1 MQGSNNN
8 FAAGQGP
15 MIYHIANPT
24 DARDRNSSTNGAR
37 HGRTRHGSRPAGDV
51 VTPGGDGP
59 RPRVGGRRVAGGVP
73 RGGDARRLHRIA
85 AAADAIAAAAAAAA
99 AEQCRHIR
107 EIHAPCRSAKQLR
120 SSLRQESCGGYEP
133 YERSRESFRLDDERI
148 RKRMLRQERGGETN
162 SVVEKSKCRR
172 RGETSYTHA
181 ASRRLRPARPVPSSY
196 SPSGCWQ
203 GSV

>member
-1 MQGSNNN
+1 MLRFHMQGSNNN

-15 MIYHIANPT
+15 NPT

-37 HGRTRHGSRPAGDV
+37 HGRTRHGSRPGGDV

-99 AEQCRHIR
+99 EQCRHIR

-133 YERSRESFRLDDERI
+133 YEISREAFRLDDE
-148 RKRMLRQERGGETN
+148 
-162 SVVEKSKCRR
+162 
-172 RGETSYTHA
+172 
-181 ASRRLRPARPVPSSY
+181 
-196 SPSGCWQ
+196 
-203 GSV
+203 

>member
-1 MQGSNNN
+1 
-8 FAAGQGP
+8 
-15 MIYHIANPT
+15 MIYHSANPT

-37 HGRTRHGSRPAGDV
+37 HGRTRHGSRPGGDV

-59 RPRVGGRRVAGGVP
+59 RPRVGGRRVACGVP
-73 RGGDARRLHRIA
+73 RGGDARRLHRIDA
-85 AAADAIAAAAAAAA
+85 AAADATAADAAA
-99 AEQCRHIR
+99 AEQCRHVR
-107 EIHAPCRSAKQLR
+107 EIYAPCRSAKQLR

-133 YERSRESFRLDDERI
+133 YERSREAFRLDDERI

-162 SVVEKSKCRR
+162 SVVEKSNCRR

-196 SPSGCWQ
+196 SPSRC
-203 GSV
+203 